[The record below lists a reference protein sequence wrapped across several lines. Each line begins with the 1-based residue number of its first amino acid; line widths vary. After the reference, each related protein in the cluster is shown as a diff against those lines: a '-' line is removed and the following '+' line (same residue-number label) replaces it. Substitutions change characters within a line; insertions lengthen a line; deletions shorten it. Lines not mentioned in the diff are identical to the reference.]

1 VLEFSIV
8 LAARQNEFFV
18 EIAEAI
24 VDELVRAGHPATISR
39 TGFEPQRKGL
49 VNVILPPHEYYTLE
63 GLFTEPQMS
72 TLRRTV
78 FICAEQP
85 GSSFFEDDAF
95 LARRAGAVLDI
106 NRSAVREFE
115 RRGVKGVRHFPLG
128 WTPTWSRADF
138 TADDP
143 AATPQD
149 RAIDVLHLGIF
160 SPHRAEAISAAG
172 NSLQGLRSRLI
183 LGDDHRV
190 NSTPAENFAM
200 REEKWRLLRNSRVLL
215 NIHVADRPYF
225 EWLRVVQAICCG
237 CAVVSEHSTGYEP
250 LVAGR
255 HFLSAGPHALG
266 LVARALAQDEDRRHE
281 IAQAA
286 WLLLHDRQPFSA
298 SVATLI
304 EAGHEADGN
313 PVASGPPTQFP
324 QSNVRPIEQEL
335 DVRETDSKELSA
347 LKDIRLEMLE
357 MRRRLDRLTATV
369 ADGRPPAIVE
379 SVAES
384 RSFAAARP
392 RVSVITALYNYE
404 HHIVAALD
412 SAAAST
418 FEDLELIVVDDGSRD
433 RSCEVA
439 QAWLAAHEDVPA
451 QLVRHP
457 INRGLGP
464 ARNTALDY
472 ARGEL
477 VFVLDADNVLYRRCI
492 ADLVDALDSDPG
504 ATFAYGM
511 LEMFDGQG
519 PVGLRS
525 AFPWLP
531 ERFVAENFVDA
542 MALIRADWLR
552 DHGGYTTDTRLYG
565 WEDYDLWC
573 GVAQAGGHG
582 VFIPSVVARYRAS
595 RHSMLGITDIS
606 SFTARS
612 VLAERHPDVFA
623 EPEPSRS

>member
-1 VLEFSIV
+1 MLEFSIV
-8 LAARQNEFFV
+8 LAAQQNEFFV

-24 VDELVRAGHPATISR
+24 VDELIRAGHPARISR
-39 TGFEPQRKGL
+39 AGFEPQRKGL

-63 GLFTEPQMS
+63 GLFTEPELS

-115 RRGVKGVRHFPLG
+115 RRGFKGVRHFPLG
-128 WTPTWSRADF
+128 WTPTWSRAEF
-138 TADDP
+138 AADDL
-143 AATPQD
+143 TPTPPD
-149 RAIDVLHLGIF
+149 RPIDVLHLGIY

-172 NSLQGLRSRLI
+172 NSLQGLHCRLI
-183 LGDDHRV
+183 LGDDHRA
-190 NSTPAENFAM
+190 NSAPAENFAM
-200 REEKWRLLRNSRVLL
+200 REEKWRLLRDSRVLL

-250 LVAGR
+250 LVAGE

-266 LVARALAQDEDRRHE
+266 LAARTLAAGRGPAPRDGPGRLAPAPRPAAVLGFGGDAHRSWARGRPQPGGGRVADPVPAVQRTAARAGAPRLRGRFQGARRTQGHPPR
-281 IAQAA
+281 
-286 WLLLHDRQPFSA
+286 D
-298 SVATLI
+298 
-304 EAGHEADGN
+304 AGD
-313 PVASGPPTQFP
+313 
-324 QSNVRPIEQEL
+324 
-335 DVRETDSKELSA
+335 
-347 LKDIRLEMLE
+347 
-357 MRRRLDRLTATV
+357 RRRLDRLTATV
-369 ADGRPPAIVE
+369 ADGRPPAVVE

-384 RSFAAARP
+384 RAFAAARP
-392 RVSVITALYNYE
+392 RVSVITALDNYE
-404 HHIVAALD
+404 HHIAAALD

-418 FEDLELIVVDDGSRD
+418 FEDLELIIVDDGSRD
-433 RSCEVA
+433 RSCDVA
-439 QAWLAAHEDVPA
+439 QAWVSEHEDVPA
-451 QLVRHP
+451 RLVRHP
-457 INRGLGP
+457 VNRGLGP

-492 ADLVDALDSDPG
+492 AELVDALDADPG

-531 ERFVAENFVDA
+531 ERFAVENFIDA

-552 DHGGYTTDTRLYG
+552 DHGGYTTDARLYG

-573 GVAQAGGHG
+573 GVAQAGGRG
-582 VFIPSVVARYRAS
+582 VFIPTVVARYRAS
-595 RHSMLGITDIS
+595 RHSMLSITDIS

-612 VLAERHPDVFA
+612 VLAERHPRVFA
-623 EPEPSRS
+623 DPEVARS